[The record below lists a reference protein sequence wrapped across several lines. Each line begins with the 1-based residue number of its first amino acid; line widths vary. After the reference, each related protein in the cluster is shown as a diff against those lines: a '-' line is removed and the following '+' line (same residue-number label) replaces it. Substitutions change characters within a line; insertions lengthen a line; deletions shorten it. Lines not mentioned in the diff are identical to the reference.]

1 MKISTKYL
9 SMVKIMNLIK
19 TKEFLGLF
27 LKEEKHGKECKSFL
41 KNLKKYLKINTISLD
56 IQMLSLTDI
65 FNYNEVCLNLF
76 NFTFLGRYI
85 NISYLPTLF
94 IYSGF
99 INNNYKY
106 IINLT
111 LDDVWRSLNF
121 ELYRKKK

>member
-27 LKEEKHGKECKSFL
+27 LKEEKHEKECKSFL